1 MLALVFMLMLA
12 IVSTAVMQT
21 GALQFHMAG
30 NDQFQEEALQQAQA
44 IATELARH
52 PDNFSL
58 TEGVGFTN
66 CFSVKQSPGCDSY
79 SLVGPLPTV
88 LAQGIDLDYRV
99 IRQDPYLLKGLSLRN
114 AELPGGEIFDAG
126 IFEIVDE
133 LVQAGANRERLVAK
147 VAGGANMFESSYQTL
162 IKSIGAR
169 NARSAR
175 KTLASL
181 GIPILGEEVGGN
193 RGRTV
198 EFDLATGNMMVYC
211 ARDDDQVS
219 I

>member
-1 MLALVFMLMLA
+1 MSNRVT
-12 IVSTAVMQT
+12 I
-21 GALQFHMAG
+21 
-30 NDQFQEEALQQAQA
+30 AQVR
-44 IATELARH
+44 I
-52 PDNFSL
+52 D
-58 TEGVGFTN
+58 
-66 CFSVKQSPGCDSY
+66 QSPAVLKAYGLGSCVAVALYDPEARIGG
-79 SLVGPLPTV
+79 LGHLLLPNRPERNV
-88 LAQGIDLDYRV
+88 LGSESKYV
-99 IRQDPYLLKGLSLRN
+99 
-114 AELPGGEIFDAG
+114 DAG
-126 IFEIVDE
+126 ILEIVDE
-133 LVQAGANRERLVAK
+133 IAQAGANQDRLVAK
-147 VAGGANMFESSYQTL
+147 VAGGANMFETSYQTL

-175 KTLASL
+175 ETLASL